1 MKNSINFLYHKIALI
16 LIIFAFNSSYG
27 QVDSVLINYNLSGL
41 HAGDTVR
48 VPVVFNSSVSVA
60 NWEIIMFYNRDVL
73 KYDSCSFDPIWATS
87 GNSPGVFG
95 NGAYTVSPSAPQ
107 DPNQIATKISW
118 STVFGTTAFACNP
131 RTAFTLR
138 FIYNGGSDTMQVIN
152 KSTLTTQTQS
162 WFSYLKTASNV
173 VMTNTVWKISG
184 IASGNRVPITSLSG
198 GTSWKTASS
207 WDKGHLPNTS
217 NSEIIIASNPSTPMI
232 LDTNFTTH
240 LNVTINTGSALTIN
254 SGKTLK
260 IDSANF
266 LIKSNSSGTGSLIQN
281 GTLTGTN
288 INIQVQKYIYGNEW
302 HILSIP
308 VTSATASVFD
318 AANNNGDSIY
328 VKYLVSNIWN
338 WIYSVSTALSPY
350 QGYFLWADTIYFHHP
365 SPTLNFTGTI
375 NSANQTIST
384 IGGSNW
390 QMIGNSY
397 TSAIDWS
404 TVTSRTN
411 AVGSAYY
418 CWSPDAGTYATS
430 DGTINVNGATKNIP
444 AMQGF
449 FIKSLN
455 TNGISL
461 SSANKVHN
469 AQTFFKSSND
479 INDLIRLTASIGS
492 RFDETVIAF
501 DQNSTNNYDIANDV
515 TKLMA
520 NDSVVPE
527 IYTIASAEDL
537 VINRFGTYPY
547 AVPFNVN
554 LLKNVD
560 NNIITITA
568 SDFSN
573 FDSGASIILED
584 VLLNTTQDLRLNPVY
599 NFTASL
605 GNNSG
610 RFILHFANPTY
621 GVNELT
627 KKNVSIYSYDKDVYI
642 NTNDNVKEI
651 SIYNIIGQEILKK
664 SGLNKQTLYKL
675 TVDNATGNYIVKV
688 LTDKG
693 VYTEK
698 VFIK

>member
-1 MKNSINFLYHKIALI
+1 MNNLFKFLFKGIALI
-16 LIIFAFNSSYG
+16 ITIFAFNFSFG
-27 QVDSVLINYNLSGL
+27 QTSVTVNFNATGL
-41 HAGDTVR
+41 TAGDTID
-48 VPVVFNSSVSVA
+48 VPVVFNSTVNVGLFQ
-60 NWEIIMFYNRDVL
+60 ILFYFDKDVL
-73 KYDSCSFDPIWATS
+73 TVAKDTCTFDPIWKSLGATPGKAPYFPLTNS
-87 GNSPGVFG
+87 GSQYFG
-95 NGAYTVSPSAPQ
+95 KTAE
-107 DPNQIATKISW
+107 KISW
-118 STVFGTTAFACNP
+118 LSSGVSAACSN
-131 RTAFTLR
+131 RTAFTLHFVYHGGTTNIQIIDTIITTTSTPNYKTIMR
-138 FIYNGGSDTMQVIN
+138 TSDTISHNNLSVLWYGGS
-152 KSTLTTQTQS
+152 
-162 WFSYLKTASNV
+162 
-173 VMTNTVWKISG
+173 
-184 IASGNRVPITSLSG
+184 ASGSKVPYTSKAIG
-198 GTSWKTASS
+198 GSWANPATWILGAVPTS
-207 WDKGHLPNTS
+207 S
-217 NSEIIIASNPSTPMI
+217 NATEVIIASTPSNPTI
-232 LDTNFTTH
+232 LDTNITTTF
-240 LNVTINTGSALTIN
+240 NVTLNAGSALTIN
-254 SGKTLK
+254 SNKTFNVGG
-260 IDSANF
+260 NF
-266 LIKSNSSGTGSLIQN
+266 LIKSDISGTGSLIQN
-281 GTLTGTN
+281 GTLNATTSK
-288 INIQVQKYIYGNEW
+288 VQKYIYGNEW
-302 HILSIP
+302 HIMSIP
-308 VTSATASVFD
+308 ITSSTASIFD

-328 VKYLVSNIWN
+328 VKYLVNNTWN

-404 TVTSRTN
+404 TVSSRTN
-411 AVGSAYY
+411 AAGSAYY
-418 CWSPDAGTYATS
+418 CWSPTVGAGTYATS
-430 DGTINVNGATKNIP
+430 DGSINVNGATKYIP

-461 SSANKVHN
+461 TSANKVHN
-469 AQTFFKSSND
+469 TQSFFKSSND

-651 SIYNIIGQEILKK
+651 SIYNIMGQEILKK
-664 SGLNKQTLYKL
+664 SEPNKQTLYKL